1 MKKVVITGGAGFIG
15 TMLSK
20 ELLSK
25 GYSVVCLDKKPS
37 RIKDQ
42 NLKSIEIDLINEE
55 INPDI
60 INGSYAVINLAGA
73 PIFGRFTDKYQDL
86 IVDSR
91 LKTTNALANAITLS
105 THKPDVFVS
114 ASAIGYYGNT
124 ENEIV
129 KEDAAA
135 GDGFLSHLCRD
146 WENMATGLEEHGL
159 RVVVLRTAYV
169 LGQGG
174 LLGTLVPLFKKR
186 IGGYFGNGKQMMP
199 FVSAED
205 LVSMYIHAIENTA
218 MSGAYNTS
226 VMHATQKDFMKIIAK
241 NVGTKFVWRIPKIFG
256 YLLYLS
262 FVNALTEGVELD
274 SNKIIKTGF
283 KFKDTNLE
291 KLIKDIYEENY
302 R

>member
-1 MKKVVITGGAGFIG
+1 MKKIVITGGAGFIG
-15 TMLSK
+15 TMLSR
-20 ELLSK
+20 ELLDK

-42 NLKSIEIDLINEE
+42 NLKSIEIDLVNEE

-73 PIFGRFTDKYQDL
+73 PIFGRFTDTYKDL

-105 THKPDVFVS
+105 THKPEVFVS

-124 ENEIV
+124 ANEIV
-129 KEDAAA
+129 NEDSPV
-135 GDGFLSHLCRD
+135 GNGFLSHLCRD
-146 WENMATGLEEHGL
+146 WENMAMGLEEHGL

-174 LLGTLVPLFKKR
+174 LLGTLIPLFKKR
-186 IGGYFGNGKQMMP
+186 IGGYFGNGNQMMP
-199 FVSAED
+199 FVSAND
-205 LVSMYIHAIENTA
+205 LVGMYIHAVENTA
-218 MSGAYNTS
+218 MHGAYNTAVLHS
-226 VMHATQKDFMKIIAK
+226 TQKDFMHLIAK
-241 NVGTKFVWRIPKIFG
+241 NVGTKLVWRIPKIFG

-262 FVNALTEGVELD
+262 FVDALTEGVELD
-274 SNKIIKTGF
+274 SNKLIKTGF

-291 KLIKDIYEENY
+291 KLVKDIYEKNY
-302 R
+302 H